1 MTNMKHYTYINNES
15 SYQQIYKNGVFQGS
29 VLATTLFNIYV
40 NNVSLIDQNNILLY
54 ADDLALINYDT
65 NLDTLINMV
74 NKKLEII
81 YKWFYNKQLIINLN
95 KTKYMLI
102 KGKKKINTN
111 NITIKIDNNTLEQV
125 TTYKYLGAIV
135 IVK

>member
-74 NKKLEII
+74 NK
-81 YKWFYNKQLIINLN
+81 NLR
-95 KTKYMLI
+95 
-102 KGKKKINTN
+102 
-111 NITIKIDNNTLEQV
+111 
-125 TTYKYLGAIV
+125 
-135 IVK
+135 